1 MFSALADNSSDKL
14 SNINVVE
21 VDAGLAP
28 ITILRDFHPF
38 PVRVKPEIVQFF
50 VLCEKVLENLIEI
63 HSICQI

>member
-1 MFSALADNSSDKL
+1 MFSALVDNSSDKL

-28 ITILRDFHPF
+28 ITILQDFHPF

-63 HSICQI
+63 HPICQI